1 MLALGYTEYVTQGGD
16 WGFGV
21 TRAMASI
28 YGGKHVKA
36 WHTNSPVVSSPPEDA
51 DPTKYDKGDLER
63 LERLNWFQTKGYG
76 YFLEQSTQPQTI
88 GYSLADSPVGLL
100 AWIYE
105 KMVTW
110 TDAYPLD
117 DDE

>member
-1 MLALGYTEYVTQGGD
+1 TQGGD

-36 WHTNSPVVSSPPEDA
+36 WHTNSPKMPT
-51 DPTKYDKGDLER
+51 PTKYDKGDLER
-63 LERLNWFQTKGYG
+63 LERSNWFQTKGYG

-105 KMVTW
+105 KMVVW
-110 TDAYPLD
+110 TDAYPWD
-117 DDE
+117 DDEGPAASLRIYYEVVGS